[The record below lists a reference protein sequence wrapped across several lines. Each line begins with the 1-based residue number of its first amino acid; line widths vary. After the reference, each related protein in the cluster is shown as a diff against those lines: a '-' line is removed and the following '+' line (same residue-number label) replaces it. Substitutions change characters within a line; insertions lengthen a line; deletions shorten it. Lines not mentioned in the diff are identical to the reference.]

1 MARDV
6 RMPVAGVVENMS
18 TLVCEACAHESA
30 LFGTGGGARVAEA
43 LAAPLLGR
51 VPLDMP
57 LRAAGDLG
65 VPAVVSAPGT
75 PSAQELARIAT
86 DLPVVRRSLVGRPL
100 PLAVV

>member
-1 MARDV
+1 MRLELS
-6 RMPVAGVVENMS
+6 R
-18 TLVCEACAHESA
+18 LQ
-30 LFGTGGGARVAEA
+30 GGGARVAEA

-65 VPAVVSAPGT
+65 VPAVVSAPEA
-75 PSAQELARIAT
+75 PSAQELARIAA

-100 PLAVV
+100 PLAVVWSSTVALPVA